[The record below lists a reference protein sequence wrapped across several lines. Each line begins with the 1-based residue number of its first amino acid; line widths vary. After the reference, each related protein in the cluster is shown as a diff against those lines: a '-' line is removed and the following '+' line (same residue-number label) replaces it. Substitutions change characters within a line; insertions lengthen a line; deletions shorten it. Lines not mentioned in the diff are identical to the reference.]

1 MLKENNGGLI
11 CCKQRQ
17 QQPKNVGQPVLN
29 RGCENEL
36 PINTKQP
43 LSKTVQALQKAVKSL
58 DIEIFAFLKTCF
70 NVAIF
75 WGF

>member
-1 MLKENNGGLI
+1 M
-11 CCKQRQ
+11 
-17 QQPKNVGQPVLN
+17 GQPVLN